1 MIKVDNIREWYRLL
15 KECREHVASVYG
27 QRNKR
32 QIPLYNKLDRAI
44 KRAEG
49 GNNEQK

>member
-1 MIKVDNIREWYRLL
+1 MIKVNNIREWYRLL

-32 QIPLYNKLDRAI
+32 EIPLYNKLDRSI
-44 KRAEG
+44 KRAERG
-49 GNNEQK
+49 DNE